1 MARVLVATHEKQGQ
15 RKNDFCWTTD
25 GELVTL
31 PMECD
36 GEDVDGGCGCR
47 RCFSGVDSLKSTT
60 TAKVVETRGMSKA
73 SLADMLAASL
83 NKAGWGKLMSKDAVE
98 GWARKNAG
106 ELLRIAARFREG
118 DVVEKRGDTVQV
130 R

>member
-15 RKNDFCWTTD
+15 RKNDFCWATD

-36 GEDVDGGCGCR
+36 GEAVDGGCGCR
-47 RCFSGVDSLKSTT
+47 RCFSGVESFRSTT
-60 TAKVVETRGMSKA
+60 TAKVVDRPDMDKA
-73 SLADMLAASL
+73 ALTAVLAESLD
-83 NKAGWGKLMSKDAVE
+83 KAGWAKSLSKKTVASWAKRDA
-98 GWARKNAG
+98 A
-106 ELLRIAARFREG
+106 ELLRIAARFHIG
-118 DVVEKRGDTVQV
+118 DVVEKRGNAVQV